1 MKNNQLK
8 KPLFDTLIEY
18 GLKSNVTPFDV
29 PGHKMGKGI
38 HQEFIDS
45 VGENIFKID
54 INSMRELDNLS
65 NPVGVI
71 KEAEMLS
78 AELFETDNA
87 FFLVNGSTSGVQ
99 NMIMSAVNPGDKI
112 ILPRNIHKSA
122 INGLILSGANP
133 VYIHPFIDKTVGISM
148 GVSQNDVIKAI
159 DNNLDAKAILILH
172 PTYYGFTSNLEEIIK
187 YAHSKGIAVLVD
199 ESHGTHFYFN
209 DKFPEASMKLGADMA
224 TLSVH
229 KTGGSLTQSSLLL
242 HNDGIISRDKVR
254 SVINIMQTSSASYL
268 LLASLDIA
276 RYNLATNIDMFDN
289 MIELSIYARNEI
301 NKIDNLSCVDE
312 SSLNGD
318 EAFEMDITKL
328 IINVSKLGITGF
340 EAYNILKKE
349 YNIQLEVGESR
360 IILAIISVGDSYDS
374 INKLINALKVLADKY
389 HPVNPEFVKCANIS
403 HPEVIMTPREAFFLE
418 STLIDLDDA
427 VGSIAGDQ
435 IMIYPPGIPLVV
447 PGELISEKI
456 VEDFKFLLKY
466 NNQVVG
472 PVMKNGTI
480 KIKVLKEGI

>member
-1 MKNNQLK
+1 MNSNQNK
-8 KPLFDTLIEY
+8 KPLFDTLIKY
-18 GLKSNVTPFDV
+18 GLSDNVTPFDV

-38 HQEFIDS
+38 HQEFIDA

-54 INSMRELDNLS
+54 VNSMRELDNLS

-71 KEAEMLS
+71 KEAEML
-78 AELFETDNA
+78 AADLFKSDNA

-99 NMIMSAVNPGDKI
+99 NMIMAACSPGDKI

-122 INGLILSGANP
+122 INGLVLSGALP
-133 VYIHPFIDKTVGISM
+133 IYVHPYIDKTVGISM
-148 GVSQNDVIKAI
+148 GVSQEDVIKTI
-159 DNNLDAKAILILH
+159 NENLDAKAILILH

-209 DKFPEASMKLGADMA
+209 DEFPEASISLEADMA

-242 HNDGIISRDKVR
+242 HNNGLISKDKVR

-276 RYNLATNIDMFDN
+276 RYNLATNLNMFSK
-289 MIELSIYARNEI
+289 MIEISNYARTEI
-301 NKIDNLSCVDE
+301 NKIENLTCISDSV
-312 SSLNGD
+312 LNGD
-318 EAFEMDITKL
+318 EVFEMDITKL

-349 YNIQLEVGESR
+349 YDIQLEVGESR
-360 IILAIISVGDSYDS
+360 IVLAIISVGDSYDS
-374 INKLINALKVLADKY
+374 VNKLINALKELADKY
-389 HPVNPEFVKCANIS
+389 HPINPEVVKCANIS
-403 HPEVIMTPREAFFLE
+403 HPKVIMTPREAFFLE
-418 STLIDLDDA
+418 SILIDLDDS
-427 VGSIAGDQ
+427 VGYIAGDQ

-472 PVMKNGTI
+472 PVMKNGNI
-480 KIKVLKEGI
+480 KIKVLKEGN